1 MMKNIFFLFLVG
13 CAIFGCNEKPS
24 KQIKDINV
32 NSEKL
37 RNSDFVNDSI
47 YFSFKNN
54 IESDSSLFEAS
65 SLDFSKNTGGNIH
78 AEALIDNNQ
87 NIRKLKSVII
97 DTIQETI
104 HEFYYINGKKRVSS
118 ELISFFQKESDYFH
132 QYISFYDTSGE
143 LLYTGFK
150 TFEDLIN
157 AELIPFEKI
166 DSFMDMSD
174 DYAKSI
180 IQQQGDFKTNFRGF
194 VDLDTYNLEF
204 LKLGSNDGRY
214 SSLLAISDDNPKI
227 QKLKNNED
235 KFKGNPLRVEFTK
248 VTRGDGFSYQL
259 LLNVSFNP

>member
-1 MMKNIFFLFLVG
+1 MMKNLYLLFLVG
-13 CAIFGCNEKPS
+13 YVIFGCNENKL
-24 KQIKDINV
+24 KQIKDINI
-32 NSEKL
+32 NSEEL

-78 AEALIDNNQ
+78 AVALIDNNQ

-97 DTIQETI
+97 DTIQETV

-118 ELISFFQKESDYFH
+118 KLISFFQKESDYFH
-132 QYISFYDTSGE
+132 QYISLYDTTGV

-150 TFEDLIN
+150 TFEDPIN
-157 AELIPFEKI
+157 AEYIPFEKI
-166 DSFMDMSD
+166 DPFIDISD

-180 IQQQGDFKTNFRGF
+180 IQQQGDFETNFRGF
-194 VDLDTYNLEF
+194 VALDTYNLEF
-204 LKLGSNDGRY
+204 LKIGSNEGIY
-214 SSLLAISDDNPKI
+214 SSLLAISDENPVI
-227 QKLKNNED
+227 QKLKNNEEQ
-235 KFKGNPLRVEFTK
+235 FKGKPLRVEFTK

-259 LLNVSFNP
+259 LLNVSINP

>member
-1 MMKNIFFLFLVG
+1 MKNIFFLFLVG
-13 CAIFGCNEKPS
+13 CAIFGCNEKQS

-32 NSEKL
+32 NSEEL
-37 RNSDFVNDSI
+37 RNSDFANDSI

-65 SLDFSKNTGGNIH
+65 SLDFSKNTGANIH

-118 ELISFFQKESDYFH
+118 KLISFYQKESDYFH
-132 QYISFYDTSGE
+132 QYISFYDSSGA

-157 AELIPFEKI
+157 AEMIPFEKM
-166 DSFMDMSD
+166 DSMMDMSD
-174 DYAKSI
+174 DYAKNI

-194 VDLDTYNLEF
+194 VDLVAYNLEF
-204 LKLGSNDGRY
+204 LKVGSNDGKY
-214 SSLLAISDDNPKI
+214 SSLLAISSDNAKI

-235 KFKGNPLRVEFTK
+235 NLKGKPLRVEFTK

-259 LLNVSFNP
+259 LLDVNFNP